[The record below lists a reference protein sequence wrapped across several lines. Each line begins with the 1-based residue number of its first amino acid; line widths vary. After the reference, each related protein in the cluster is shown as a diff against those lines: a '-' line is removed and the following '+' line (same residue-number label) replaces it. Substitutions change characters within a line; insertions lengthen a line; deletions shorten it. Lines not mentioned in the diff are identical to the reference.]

1 MTTLREAAQQA
12 LEAERD
18 DVLRQLDD
26 CTNQTWAGK
35 RARWARL
42 VRAQADEID
51 RLRAA
56 LEQEGQE
63 QEQEPVA
70 WQGVHDNTDLYYHRP
85 PQADV
90 RPLYTHPAAKD
101 CGEAGHDEGRCG
113 NASCMAH
120 PPRREWKGLSENEL
134 GELMRD
140 SCGYP
145 MCPNGDDLAFAH
157 AIEQA
162 LKERNHG

>member
-1 MTTLREAAQQA
+1 MSNLRAAAQQA
-12 LEAERD
+12 LRALEGWQD
-18 DVLRQLDD
+18 DAPSQW
-26 CTNQTWAGK
+26 TT
-35 RARWARL
+35 
-42 VRAQADEID
+42 ADEAAITA
-51 RLRAA
+51 LRAA
-56 LEQEGQE
+56 LAQE
-63 QEQEPVA
+63 EQEPVA
-70 WQGVHDNTDLYYHRP
+70 WIDNSEHPKHRLYWQSATEKRLYGP
-85 PQADV
+85 L
-90 RPLYTHPAAKD
+90 RPLYTA
-101 CGEAGHDEGRCG
+101 
-113 NASCMAH
+113 